1 MICRKNIGNKKNFT
15 DFSLCIPS
23 DVSQRV
29 IQEFRITNSKGLST
43 DRLSQWLQQRTGI
56 PNIRIVYE

>member
-15 DFSLCIPS
+15 EFSLRIPS
-23 DVSQRV
+23 DVNQRV
-29 IQEFRITNSKGLST
+29 IPEFRITNSKGLST

-56 PNIRIVYE
+56 PNLRIVYE